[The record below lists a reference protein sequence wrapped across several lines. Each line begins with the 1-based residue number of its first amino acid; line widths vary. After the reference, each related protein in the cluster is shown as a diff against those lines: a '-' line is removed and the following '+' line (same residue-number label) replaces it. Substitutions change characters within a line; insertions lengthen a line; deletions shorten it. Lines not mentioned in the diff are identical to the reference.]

1 MSISVLTTGGTI
13 ASTLRDGRVAPAVRG
28 RDLVDPR
35 AAVDVHEVMAI
46 DLADHDP
53 GADGRDFRNATTAAL
68 ADPRVEG
75 VVVLHGTDTLEEAA
89 ILLDLFHSDPRPVVI
104 TGAQRPADDACPDG
118 PGNIAAAIDI
128 ARDPNARH
136 RGVLIAFGGQ
146 VHRARGTRKAHT
158 TDLDAFESY
167 LPEADEHC
175 RAVLP
180 WRQELIDVRVDIA
193 ALYPGADRA
202 HIDASLT
209 AGARGIVLDAMG
221 SGNANRSILAAVA
234 DCVDRDVAVVVHQS
248 GSARPR
254 APRVRRQRWGTGP
267 RRRRCRALAC
277 VARRTGAHPARR
289 PVGRGRRSG
298 SNLHRV
304 LRRRGPRNRWS
315 DILAGRYGMSVD
327 VVTPSRHNQTCPIAG
342 QICTAVCG
350 RKRSNQ
356 WTFASRAIC
365 WVLREIPAHAYWGVH
380 TAPRHGEL
388 PDHRHRRSPPIRT

>member
-46 DLADHDP
+46 DSATMTLERMA
-53 GADGRDFRNATTAAL
+53 ALRNATTAAL

-234 DCVDRDVAVVVHQS
+234 DCVDRDVAVVVTSRVPHGLVHPVYGGS
-248 GSARPR
+248 GGGRDLADAGAVHSPVLR
-254 APRVRRQRWGTGP
+254 AGQGRILLAALLAAGADRDRISTAFSDVVGLGT
-267 RRRRCRALAC
+267 
-277 VARRTGAHPARR
+277 
-289 PVGRGRRSG
+289 VGRTS
-298 SNLHRV
+298 S
-304 LRRRGPRNRWS
+304 
-315 DILAGRYGMSVD
+315 LA
-327 VVTPSRHNQTCPIAG
+327 VTA
-342 QICTAVCG
+342 
-350 RKRSNQ
+350 
-356 WTFASRAIC
+356 
-365 WVLREIPAHAYWGVH
+365 
-380 TAPRHGEL
+380 
-388 PDHRHRRSPPIRT
+388 